1 MSLLAKMV
9 WDFHM
14 ILVGQL
20 SNPDDEAV
28 FQDDL
33 YKIIDPKTTK
43 AIVAATHH
51 PYSNMHEIV
60 TSVDCLTIHF

>member
-1 MSLLAKMV
+1 
-9 WDFHM
+9 M